1 MQSSIQVTN
10 SFFKK
15 IRQIK
20 KILPTLDMGDL
31 RVILEPLI
39 HVKQGTENLF
49 FFKQARNKLK
59 PNKSIKISILKVI
72 AQPRL
77 YVACLGEI
85 RKLDLTECVP
95 GKCLDL
101 HKV

>member
-1 MQSSIQVTN
+1 MTK

-15 IRQIK
+15 IWQIK

-31 RVILEPLI
+31 GVILEPLI
-39 HVKQGTENLF
+39 HFKQGTENLF

-59 PNKSIKISILKVI
+59 PKLIKISILKVI
-72 AQPRL
+72 AQPHL

-85 RKLDLTECVP
+85 RKLDLTGCVP